1 MRLRTAALIAL
12 LPALVQVAG
21 CGEAARDAFDECT
34 IGISQAVTLAQDE
47 QERRKQEIVYASSC
61 MFERGYVL
69 DAERQRTD
77 ATKRRLREPYSYWR
91 RR

>member
-1 MRLRTAALIAL
+1 MRLRIAVVALCIVL
-12 LPALVQVAG
+12 MPLAG
-21 CGEAARDAFDECT
+21 CGDDARTAFDECT

-47 QERRKQEIVYASSC
+47 QERRKQEILHASSC

-69 DAERQRTD
+69 DAERQRRD
-77 ATKRRLREPYSYWR
+77 ATKRRLRESHSYWR